1 MRINKEVVLFNPR
14 KIITRLLVSFAAV
27 SLIAPLSAC
36 GNAGS
41 SSDATSISF
50 YSYFN
55 KNQIGNVL
63 TAFQKKYPKIKID
76 MQSGQDPQQYVQTLQ
91 TRLAGGQAPTIF
103 NLTMDNRT
111 DVMKSG
117 AALDI
122 SGSDFFEGINDSN
135 FRLFQQDGKTYGM
148 PVTAW
153 YGVLVYNK
161 DLLGKAGF
169 NQFPRTW
176 DAFIKMGEKLNSQNV
191 TTFLEDINT
200 QAAGSLAG
208 LQASYYASK
217 GVTDMDSDI
226 WSGKSTFEKNWG
238 PVFAKWQ
245 EAVKAGVLSQSSV
258 GISSAQIKQSFITGK
273 LAVMR
278 SGPWDY
284 QDLKDSDINYGVA
297 PFPAY
302 DDDSPQMINGGPDQG
317 FAISSKA
324 SDAQKTSA
332 KKFLAFL
339 NSKEALKL
347 FTTNSGTQSL
357 SEKYTADSP
366 AEFESIVSDYLN
378 KDKYYWVNWGKSPT
392 TMTTED
398 IAQQQRLVQL
408 KTTGLEA
415 AKALDAKWQSLD

>member
-1 MRINKEVVLFNPR
+1 MFNPR

-153 YGVLVYNK
+153 YGGLVYNK

-191 TTFLEDINT
+191 TTFL
-200 QAAGSLAG
+200 
-208 LQASYYASK
+208 
-217 GVTDMDSDI
+217 
-226 WSGKSTFEKNWG
+226 
-238 PVFAKWQ
+238 
-245 EAVKAGVLSQSSV
+245 
-258 GISSAQIKQSFITGK
+258 
-273 LAVMR
+273 
-278 SGPWDY
+278 
-284 QDLKDSDINYGVA
+284 
-297 PFPAY
+297 
-302 DDDSPQMINGGPDQG
+302 
-317 FAISSKA
+317 
-324 SDAQKTSA
+324 
-332 KKFLAFL
+332 
-339 NSKEALKL
+339 
-347 FTTNSGTQSL
+347 
-357 SEKYTADSP
+357 
-366 AEFESIVSDYLN
+366 
-378 KDKYYWVNWGKSPT
+378 
-392 TMTTED
+392 
-398 IAQQQRLVQL
+398 
-408 KTTGLEA
+408 
-415 AKALDAKWQSLD
+415 